1 MSLVAQGQLSDV
13 SAWQESRTEWKADR
27 DAFVADQKAVRKTG
41 KLPEHLGPPPS
52 GFALLPW
59 LLMGMGAF
67 SNLFQGKTPNP
78 WIGGIGL
85 LVFNSLYI
93 HVAFRAFT
101 KETREARSTR
111 VRAGRAGHS

>member
-1 MSLVAQGQLSDV
+1 MSWLRRVSCQM

-27 DAFVADQKAVRKTG
+27 DAFVVDQKAVRKTG

-85 LVFNSLYI
+85 LVFNSSTSMWCSGPSP
-93 HVAFRAFT
+93 R
-101 KETREARSTR
+101 RPARPAPPGAR
-111 VRAGRAGHS
+111 